1 MSKARAKL
9 FALAD
14 LVRGSGDDTAVVL
27 EQRGGG
33 EGVALVREARLNY
46 LEDAVK
52 QMEKPSEKPFKLA
65 GSMSSDLD
73 DKALME
79 LLKNL
84 RKGGDAPRGS
94 GTCDARGGDGFARLD
109 LVFDGTRPPAR
120 SRREG
125 VVRAG

>member
-65 GSMSSDLD
+65 GSLSSELD
-73 DKALME
+73 DKALTK
-79 LLKNL
+79 LLKDL
-84 RKGGDAPRGS
+84 RKEWGPAP
-94 GTCDARGGDGFARLD
+94 
-109 LVFDGTRPPAR
+109 P
-120 SRREG
+120 RR
-125 VVRAG
+125 RNA

>member
-1 MSKARAKL
+1 MSKARARL

-33 EGVALVREARLNY
+33 EGVALVREARLTY

-52 QMEKPSEKPFKLA
+52 QMEKPSEKPFTLA

-73 DKALME
+73 DKALTE
-79 LLKNL
+79 LLRDL
-84 RKGGDAPRGS
+84 RKEWGNA
-94 GTCDARGGDGFARLD
+94 
-109 LVFDGTRPPAR
+109 PAR
-120 SRREG
+120 KRTL
-125 VVRAG
+125 

>member
-65 GSMSSDLD
+65 GSLSSELD
-73 DKALME
+73 DKALTE
-79 LLKNL
+79 LLKDL
-84 RKGGDAPRGS
+84 RMEWGDAP
-94 GTCDARGGDGFARLD
+94 AR
-109 LVFDGTRPPAR
+109 
-120 SRREG
+120 RRN
-125 VVRAG
+125 A

>member
-46 LEDAVK
+46 LEDRVK
-52 QMEKPSEKPFKLA
+52 QMDKAPDKPVTLA
-65 GSMSSDLD
+65 GRR
-73 DKALME
+73 AGAV
-79 LLKNL
+79 
-84 RKGGDAPRGS
+84 GGGRAAGGGAAPKLPGGS
-94 GTCDARGGDGFARLD
+94 READGQGAGQAVHHCRQ
-109 LVFDGTRPPAR
+109 P
-120 SRREG
+120 
-125 VVRAG
+125 VVRAGRRGADR

>member
-65 GSMSSDLD
+65 GSLSSELD
-73 DKALME
+73 DNALTE
-79 LLKNL
+79 LLRDL
-84 RKGGDAPRGS
+84 RKEWGDAP
-94 GTCDARGGDGFARLD
+94 AR
-109 LVFDGTRPPAR
+109 
-120 SRREG
+120 RRN
-125 VVRAG
+125 A

>member
-46 LEDAVK
+46 LEDVVK
-52 QMEKPSEKPFKLA
+52 QMEKPSEKPFRLA
-65 GSMSSDLD
+65 GSLSTDLD
-73 DKALME
+73 DEALTQ
-79 LLKNL
+79 LLKEV
-84 RKGGDAPRGS
+84 RKAWDPAPSR
-94 GTCDARGGDGFARLD
+94 
-109 LVFDGTRPPAR
+109 TRKP
-120 SRREG
+120 
-125 VVRAG
+125 

>member
-46 LEDAVK
+46 LEDVVK
-52 QMEKPSEKPFKLA
+52 QMEKPSERPFTLA
-65 GSMSSDLD
+65 GSLSSELD
-73 DKALME
+73 DKALTE
-79 LLKNL
+79 LLQAL
-84 RKGGDAPRGS
+84 RKEWGDAP
-94 GTCDARGGDGFARLD
+94 AR
-109 LVFDGTRPPAR
+109 
-120 SRREG
+120 RRK
-125 VVRAG
+125 A

>member
-33 EGVALVREARLNY
+33 EAVALVREARLNY

-52 QMEKPSEKPFKLA
+52 QMEKASEKPFTLA

-73 DKALME
+73 DKALTQ
-79 LLKNL
+79 LLKDL
-84 RKGGDAPRGS
+84 RKEWGGA
-94 GTCDARGGDGFARLD
+94 
-109 LVFDGTRPPAR
+109 PAR
-120 SRREG
+120 KRNL
-125 VVRAG
+125 